1 MLIAPV
7 RPDQVGIVDI
17 GVIDVL
23 ARLHLRLQL
32 FDNVTFADQ
41 VMGDLDAGDRF
52 ESGGQNGRFVCV
64 RADCLG
70 HDVDRHAFKRFCSVD
85 KELQF
90 GFLVFPRQRGEIA
103 DFLIKESLCGL
114 HVGERRCGKHASRKP
129 DRSRSL

>member
-32 FDNVTFADQ
+32 FDNVTFTDQ

-52 ESGGQNGRFVCV
+52 ESGGQNCGFICV
-64 RADCLG
+64 RADCFG
-70 HDVDRHAFKRFCSVD
+70 HNVDRHAFKRFCSVD

-90 GFLVFPRQRGEIA
+90 GFLVFPRQRGQIA